1 MVAPQAG
8 CCISVPL
15 QYPRWLGKSLQS
27 SSMYPIGLLEIYS
40 VKSVS
45 ACLGRAGHVNASLSN
60 LGTNEANTGQEG
72 NINEPSDQFALAW

>member
-8 CCISVPL
+8 CCVSVPL

-40 VKSVS
+40 VKCVR

-60 LGTNEANTGQEG
+60 LGTSEANTGQEE
-72 NINEPSDQFALAW
+72 NINEPSDQFVLAS